1 MELQDRA
8 RAVGQRWDY
17 CAAGYDKIIE
27 EERKNQEDCWLQ
39 LLMTHRPVRSGTLLD
54 VGTGPGFFAILMA
67 KAGWR
72 SVGIDCSAAMIETA
86 SHNAREAGVDALFR
100 QEDIHAASFPDG
112 SFDYIVCRNVTWI
125 LYNPEKAFREWFRL
139 LKPGGRLLY
148 VDANWYYV
156 KDEAEQVA
164 RDRDEAEYRRLYGS
178 PVDTYCGDAAT
189 DQAFQQT
196 LFFNHIDRPL
206 WDREH
211 LPQFGFTNVQVTPRL
226 NEQVYDEKYQLLF
239 RSIPLFMVTA
249 DKK

>member
-27 EERKNQEDCWLQ
+27 EERKTQEDCWLQ

-178 PVDTYCGDAAT
+178 PVDT
-189 DQAFQQT
+189 
-196 LFFNHIDRPL
+196 
-206 WDREH
+206 W
-211 LPQFGFTNVQVTPRL
+211 
-226 NEQVYDEKYQLLF
+226 
-239 RSIPLFMVTA
+239 
-249 DKK
+249 

>member
-27 EERKNQEDCWLQ
+27 EERKTQEDCWLQ

-54 VGTGPGFFAILMA
+54 VGTGP
-67 KAGWR
+67 
-72 SVGIDCSAAMIETA
+72 VGIDCSAAMIETA

-226 NEQVYDEKYQLLF
+226 NEQVYDEKYRLLF